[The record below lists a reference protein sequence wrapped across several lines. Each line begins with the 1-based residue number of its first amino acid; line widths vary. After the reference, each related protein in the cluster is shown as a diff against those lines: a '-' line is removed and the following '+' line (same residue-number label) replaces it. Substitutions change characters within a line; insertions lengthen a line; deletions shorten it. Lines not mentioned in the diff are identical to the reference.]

1 MSTQQKERNGAAAV
15 AESAKETASRAGDL
29 MKDTASTV
37 AQKTREVV
45 KDAATTVADKTGEA
59 ASYVGHKA
67 DDASAAVGKEMES
80 LGNTIRSKGPQEG
93 VLGNAGAAVAS
104 TLESCGKELESGV
117 SGMAEDLTN
126 TIRRHPVPA
135 ILVGVGVGF
144 LIAHYMLKSQR

>member
-1 MSTQQKERNGAAAV
+1 MATQQKERDGAAAV
-15 AESAKETASRAGDL
+15 ADSARETASRAGDL
-29 MKDTASTV
+29 MKDTAATV
-37 AQKTREVV
+37 AQKTRAAV
-45 KDAATTVADKTGEA
+45 KDAAATVADKTSEA
-59 ASYVGHKA
+59 ASFLGHKC

-104 TLESCGKELESGV
+104 SLESCGKELEGGM

-144 LIAHYMLKSQR
+144 MLAYCLTKSQR